1 MDIGKFGQRDNI
13 MVNKS
18 GYIDIDENEE
28 VVIEELKLS
37 NSVSILEQE
46 VSINFMRD
54 ENFATIYT
62 SDTTYMTK
70 LDKLC
75 KTSPDMY
82 SLIADTGRGKTY
94 RVEDKTLI
102 SFRAKKREISE
113 EQRIAAGERMRKYQE
128 SKKLQNTVYLK
139 FSNVQ
144 SRKFYV
150 TICY

>member
-1 MDIGKFGQRDNI
+1 MT
-13 MVNKS
+13 NKS
-18 GYIDIDENEE
+18 GYIDVEVNCEE
-28 VVIEELKLS
+28 PKLS
-37 NSVSILEQE
+37 NSVSISEQE

-54 ENFATIYT
+54 EDFATIYT

-102 SFRAKKREISE
+102 SFRARKRELSE
-113 EQRIAAGERMRKYQE
+113 EQKIAAGERMRQYHEGKR
-128 SKKLQNTVYLK
+128 S
-139 FSNVQ
+139 
-144 SRKFYV
+144 
-150 TICY
+150 

>member
-1 MDIGKFGQRDNI
+1 MKS
-13 MVNKS
+13 KS
-18 GYIDIDENEE
+18 GYINVEENDEET
-28 VVIEELKLS
+28 KLS
-37 NSVSILEQE
+37 NSVSIFEQE

-54 ENFATIYT
+54 EDFATIYT

-102 SFRAKKREISE
+102 SFRAKKK
-113 EQRIAAGERMRKYQE
+113 RIIRRTKDCC
-128 SKKLQNTVYLK
+128 
-139 FSNVQ
+139 
-144 SRKFYV
+144 R
-150 TICY
+150 